1 MAVSNYLETCNY
13 KRSKLKNV
21 LYLVSADHVKDI
33 KIDNGE
39 ASISGLTELPLRING
54 FNIQFNEET
63 SLDERYKFQKTITLS
78 MHGYTKYTLF
88 GERYYAILETEDG
101 TLFMVNVDFPSRITH
116 TFNLS
121 KDTNQTD
128 FTFSSLSNFPTLKL
142 NSNFEAVSPVCIGF
156 NVKGVKTLKLIGKDY
171 VKLDTINKTVT
182 TYGYDFSDVE
192 YLGDSCSFQ
201 EVYDGTKLTDTIT
214 FDIALG
220 DYKPSWQYNLMEFID
235 NKYSAIITPKGGD
248 NKYYIGFNFGLEP
261 SYQIQ
266 AASQNNQSDVIT
278 ITLTESSNYGTV
290 AAHDYTDEQSTT
302 TVWRYVEE
310 VGNTI
315 CYECIGNGLAKYLVQ
330 QQTDA
335 NGNPTGHY
343 KVREGYTE
351 QYENLGIIDGTFSID
366 QTFYNASCQSSMCQ
380 LSTNVPML
388 IKFTD
393 TTCYT
398 YSLSADCDWNVSG
411 VVSYLTVIPTSGEA
425 GSEYN
430 ISVCNNQSNISGQ
443 SSTFTITAG
452 NNTKTVNVLLSN
464 DAWIY
469 PVTQNINCLQQTI
482 SFTFDS
488 NCPIEITSNP
498 SNLSYR
504 INTYTL
510 DVSVLKNDTG
520 SARTYTMTV
529 KNTCTNEYKVL
540 TINQDKV
547 YERWQTTSGY
557 LCESGNSYERQ
568 MKYTGV
574 TSTDINSPTS
584 EIRKGNMITSGDSR
598 CNQRI
603 TKWEFQ
609 GEYYCVNGDKYK
621 CEWELESYDSGT
633 TWTKTNNTRLGLFVE
648 SGSSFCESSVTYDWS
663 ATTKW
668 VCESVDYTKQ
678 YLTFIPTESATTFS
692 INLTSGS
699 VADYSLDNGSTWTS
713 IASGVSTPSVA
724 VGQKIM
730 WRGSASGYP
739 GTFASTEKFTAE
751 GNPLSMLYGESFSG
765 QTSFSNTNLTLQ
777 RLFANCTGLTSCENL
792 SLPATTLTNNCYDRM
807 FFGCTSLT
815 TAPKLPA
822 TTLAIYCYQYMFY
835 NCTSLTTA
843 PKLPATTLAV
853 MCYGFMFYGCS
864 GLTTAPQLPATTLAN
879 YCYYGMFTGCSGL
892 TSAPELPATTLADS
906 CYKYMF
912 QGCTSLNYIKCLAT
926 DISANSCTTNW
937 VSGVSSSGTFVKSS
951 SMTSWTTGNDGIP
964 SGWTVIEE

>member
-101 TLFMVNVDFPSRITH
+101 TLFMVNVDFPSRVTH

-214 FDIALG
+214 FDIALD
-220 DYKPSWQYNLMEFID
+220 DYKPSWQYNLLEFID

-266 AASQNNQSDVIT
+266 ATSQNNQSDVIT

-290 AAHDYTDEQSTT
+290 ADHDYTDEQSTT

-330 QQTDA
+330 QQTDE

-343 KVREGYTE
+343 KIREGYTE

-520 SARTYTMTV
+520 SARTYSMTV
-529 KNTCTNEYKVL
+529 KNTCTNEYKEL
-540 TINQDKV
+540 IINQDKV

-668 VCESVDYTKQ
+668 VCESVDYTMR
-678 YLTFIPTESATTFS
+678 YLTFIPTESVTTFS
-692 INLTSGS
+692 IKNPGSGYNNE
-699 VADYSLDNGSTWTS
+699 YSLDNGLTWTS
-713 IASGVSTPSVA
+713 IASDVSTPSVA
-724 VGQKIM
+724 VGQNIM
-730 WRGSASGYP
+730 WRGNGNLTYP
-739 GTFASTEKFTAE
+739 GTFKSTGKFIAE
-751 GNPLSMLYGESFSG
+751 GNPLSMIYGSSFSG
-765 QTSFSNTNLTLQ
+765 QTHFSNNEDTLS
-777 RLFANCTGLTSCENL
+777 RLFESCTGLTNCENVKL
-792 SLPATTLTNNCYDRM
+792 SFYFNGSNNNEFAYYRM
-807 FFGCTSLT
+807 FAGCRNLTKAQKSIGGGIIPEVGCSQMFSGCTSLT
-815 TAPKLPA
+815 TAPEIIGAPGSSA
-822 TTLAIYCYQYMFY
+822 FGSMFSGCY
-835 NCTSLTTA
+835 N
-843 PKLPATTLAV
+843 
-853 MCYGFMFYGCS
+853 
-864 GLTTAPQLPATTLAN
+864 
-879 YCYYGMFTGCSGL
+879 
-892 TSAPELPATTLADS
+892 
-906 CYKYMF
+906 
-912 QGCTSLNYIKCLAT
+912 LNYVKCLIDNVSHFSGAF
-926 DISANSCTTNW
+926 NNW
-937 VSGVSSSGTFVKSS
+937 LKSVSGTGTFVKKRGVDWPIGSS
-951 SMTSWTTGNDGIP
+951 GIP
-964 SGWTVIEE
+964 VNWTVIEE